1 MNYCSALFVCLL
13 IISQSLAQPA
23 TAQEEKSLK
32 ESWTDL
38 KKSLHPEKAF
48 IMPFSD
54 STNDD
59 LQAFLFEVKEV
70 KGVTGARL
78 SLIDQK
84 ITITVD
90 TKQSMVSV
98 WNNLPKEIRTR
109 YSVSERTT
117 NGLVLAD
124 SYQAKAETGNK
135 SIRNS
140 DNNLNLNKN
149 EKDYQG

>member
-1 MNYCSALFVCLL
+1 MHNYSVLLVSLL
-13 IISQSLAQPA
+13 IISQSLVQPA
-23 TAQEEKSLK
+23 TAQEEKSIK

-38 KKSLHPEKAF
+38 KKSFHPDKVF

-78 SLIDQK
+78 SLKDQK
-84 ITITVD
+84 ITITLD
-90 TKQSMVSV
+90 TKQSMISV

-109 YSVSERTT
+109 YTVSERTT
-117 NGLVLAD
+117 NGLVLTD
-124 SYQAKAETGNK
+124 SYQTRASTGNK
-135 SIRNS
+135 NIR
-140 DNNLNLNKN
+140 
-149 EKDYQG
+149 

>member
-1 MNYCSALFVCLL
+1 MIKQIAMHNYYKALIVFLL
-13 IISQSLAQPA
+13 VISQFLVQPA

-38 KKSLHPEKAF
+38 KKSFHPDKAF

-54 STNDD
+54 SANDD

-70 KGVTGARL
+70 KGVNGARL
-78 SLIDQK
+78 SLKNQK
-84 ITITVD
+84 VSITVD

-109 YSVSERTT
+109 YTVSERTT
-117 NGLVLAD
+117 NGFVLTD
-124 SYQAKAETGNK
+124 SYQTRADTGNK
-135 SIRNS
+135 STR
-140 DNNLNLNKN
+140 
-149 EKDYQG
+149 QQ

>member
-1 MNYCSALFVCLL
+1 MHNYSVLLVFLL
-13 IISQSLAQPA
+13 IISQFLAQPA

-38 KKSLHPEKAF
+38 KKSFHPDKAF

-70 KGVTGARL
+70 KGVTSARL
-78 SLIDQK
+78 NLKNQK
-84 ITITVD
+84 ITITLD
-90 TKQSMVSV
+90 TRQSMISV

-109 YSVSERTT
+109 YTVSERTT
-117 NGLVLAD
+117 NGLVLTD
-124 SYQAKAETGNK
+124 SYQTRADTGNK
-135 SIRNS
+135 NIR
-140 DNNLNLNKN
+140 
-149 EKDYQG
+149 

>member
-1 MNYCSALFVCLL
+1 MHNYSVLLVFLL
-13 IISQSLAQPA
+13 IISQFLAQPA

-38 KKSLHPEKAF
+38 KKSFHPDKAF

-70 KGVTGARL
+70 KGVTSARL
-78 SLIDQK
+78 NLKNQK
-84 ITITVD
+84 ITITLD
-90 TKQSMVSV
+90 TKQSMISV

-109 YSVSERTT
+109 YTVSERTT
-117 NGLVLAD
+117 NGLVLTD
-124 SYQAKAETGNK
+124 SYQTRSDTGNK
-135 SIRNS
+135 NIR
-140 DNNLNLNKN
+140 
-149 EKDYQG
+149 

>member
-1 MNYCSALFVCLL
+1 MHNYSVLLVFLL
-13 IISQSLAQPA
+13 IISQFLAQPA

-38 KKSLHPEKAF
+38 KKSFHPDKAF

-78 SLIDQK
+78 NLKNQK
-84 ITITVD
+84 ITITLD
-90 TKQSMVSV
+90 TKQSMISV

-109 YSVSERTT
+109 YTVSERTT
-117 NGLVLAD
+117 NGLVLTD
-124 SYQAKAETGNK
+124 SYQTRSDTGNK
-135 SIRNS
+135 NIR
-140 DNNLNLNKN
+140 
-149 EKDYQG
+149 

>member
-1 MNYCSALFVCLL
+1 MNYCSALFVFLL
-13 IISQSLAQPA
+13 IISQFLAQPA

-38 KKSLHPEKAF
+38 KKSFHPDKAF

-70 KGVTGARL
+70 KGVTSARL
-78 SLIDQK
+78 NLKNQK
-84 ITITVD
+84 ITITLD
-90 TKQSMVSV
+90 TKQSMISV

-109 YSVSERTT
+109 YTVSERTS
-117 NGLVLAD
+117 NGLVLTD
-124 SYQAKAETGNK
+124 SYQTRSDTGNK
-135 SIRNS
+135 NIR
-140 DNNLNLNKN
+140 
-149 EKDYQG
+149 